1 MSIET
6 PVGSVVNILGSA
18 IDTSREAALRFAI
31 SNFGFVALLA
41 CVQQVSSSWK
51 LASVNIVLL
60 HQSSLGLLVRV
71 LTF

>member
-1 MSIET
+1 
-6 PVGSVVNILGSA
+6 
-18 IDTSREAALRFAI
+18 
-31 SNFGFVALLA
+31 
-41 CVQQVSSSWK
+41 VQQVSSSWK